1 VNRQGRIEKARASSA
16 ASESALGPGEHDTTH
31 SAQNRSY
38 RELEQENKKLAQLLK
53 LTRQQKQR
61 DVKTAAAR
69 GATAKT
75 AKQSKRARAKNLRE
89 KEDAARK
96 KGKERE
102 RERKGGPA
110 PEPLHSSDRKHK
122 VLCSVIG
129 EPVTAAAVA
138 RATVARAEAAKA
150 AAARAIRAAAARAAA
165 ARAVA
170 ATFKYSVPACLSC
183 PLFSVLMNTLLM
195 QLGADCSGSERT
207 PLAGGD

>member
-1 VNRQGRIEKARASSA
+1 MPKPTMHEASAAAAGAAAAAAAAAAGAARAAAAAAAQEQLHGLHSTSCSRGHSNQSGSQEPHRRPRGNRTPQALARRRVNRQGRIEKARASSA

-38 RELEQENKKLAQLLK
+38 RELEQENKKLAHLLK

-102 RERKGGPA
+102 RA
-110 PEPLHSSDRKHK
+110 S
-122 VLCSVIG
+122 
-129 EPVTAAAVA
+129 A
-138 RATVARAEAAKA
+138 RAGRHPSHSTRATASTRCFAAESA
-150 AAARAIRAAAARAAA
+150 
-165 ARAVA
+165 
-170 ATFKYSVPACLSC
+170 SP
-183 PLFSVLMNTLLM
+183 
-195 QLGADCSGSERT
+195 
-207 PLAGGD
+207 

>member
-1 VNRQGRIEKARASSA
+1 MNRQGRIEKARASSA

-122 VLCSVIG
+122 VLCSGIG

-138 RATVARAEAAKA
+138 RATVARAEVAKA
-150 AAARAIRAAAARAAA
+150 AAARAIRAAA

>member
-1 VNRQGRIEKARASSA
+1 M
-16 ASESALGPGEHDTTH
+16 
-31 SAQNRSY
+31 
-38 RELEQENKKLAQLLK
+38 AQLLK

-102 RERKGGPA
+102 RASARAGRHPS
-110 PEPLHSSDRKHK
+110 HSTRATASTRCFAAD
-122 VLCSVIG
+122 G

-138 RATVARAEAAKA
+138 RATVARAEKAKA
-150 AAARAIRAAAARAAA
+150 AAARAIRAAAARAVA